1 MSEVIDL
8 FAGPGGWSVAL
19 AERGITEYGVEWDRA
34 ACDTA
39 RAAGHLRVQKD
50 VRAERLYPGEFC
62 GLIASPP
69 CQTFSAAGKGD
80 GKRALA
86 SLLDAVRLVAKGE
99 SPTDAIALVT
109 NDELDERSVLVLEP
123 LRLILEGDPE
133 WIALEQVPAVLP
145 VWEAYGEVLR
155 DRGYSVA
162 TGHLHAE
169 QYGVPQTRKRAF
181 LIANRSREVALPKPT
196 HSRYYSRSPEKLDPG
211 VKKWVSMAEA
221 LSWGMGD
228 LVGFPRRDDGRD
240 AVEINGQR
248 HRARDLRRAD
258 QPAQVVTEKARSWQR
273 WVFRNGNQP
282 NSAVRELDQPAPTI
296 HFAARQRVVEWVPI
310 LANPDDDPESAA
322 WVHTRPSPTIVG
334 SFKPEV
340 VAAPGYRTTVSRQN
354 ATGSVRVTVQEAAVL
369 QSFPAD
375 YPWQGSKTAQFRQVG
390 DAVPPL
396 LAGAVIDAAR
406 GVA

>member
-1 MSEVIDL
+1 MTDVIDL

-19 AERGITEYGVEWDRA
+19 AERGITEYGVEWDKA

-181 LIANRSREVALPKPT
+181 LIANRSREVALPAPT

-221 LSWGMGD
+221 LSWGMTHRPYPTVAAGTEAGGTD
-228 LVGFPRRDDGRD
+228 PAAIGGSRARRIIREEMAAGRWVGEDGYGRD
-240 AVEINGQR
+240 PREFWKPEAAVPG
-248 HRARDLRRAD
+248 D
-258 QPAQVVTEKARSWQR
+258 TSWA
-273 WVFRNGNQP
+273 FR
-282 NSAVRELDQPAPTI
+282 
-296 HFAARQRVVEWVPI
+296 
-310 LANPDDDPESAA
+310 
-322 WVHTRPSPTIVG
+322 RPSPTIVG
-334 SFKPEV
+334 SFAPDV
-340 VAAPGYRTTVSRQN
+340 VAAPGYRKPGDGPRQ
-354 ATGSVRVTVQEAAVL
+354 AQPGSIRVTVHEAGVL
-369 QSFPAD
+369 QAFPPD